1 MQPVQK
7 KNPDADINKTGREQ
21 INVC

>member
-7 KNPDADINKTGREQ
+7 SPDADINKTGREQ
-21 INVC
+21 INAC